1 MIMFKKSA
9 KTGIVIN
16 TDNFG
21 EYLQKRET
29 VKNTMRTEQE
39 LKHTKHQLSNVQGEL
54 IQIKELL
61 QQLLSEKK

>member
-1 MIMFKKSA
+1 MFKKSA

-39 LKHTKHQLSNVQGEL
+39 LKHTKSQLSNVQGEL